1 MHVPLTT
8 LDFLERA
15 ETVFADRTAVVDE
28 PAPPGGGL
36 GTVHLRRARAPGPVD
51 RGRVRRARPRRRRRG
66 SRSSRRT
73 RAAS

>member
-15 ETVFADRTAVVDE
+15 ESVFADRVAVIDE

-36 GTVHLRRARAPGPVD
+36 WGAAD
-51 RGRVRRARPRRRRRG
+51 PRKSVMSYGAGISAVVVVFR
-66 SRSSRRT
+66 
-73 RAAS
+73 